1 VSILRAIFAI
11 PLIALFLIGP
21 LIESAAHAKGAGCII
36 VQCCDRGP
44 EETLVSKTEVSKTDP
59 STRMEA
65 SAGDDLAMK
74 GTCALMACQAAA
86 LVGVPAMVHPLTFQT
101 SSWVQVDLSPLSHGP
116 SALDRPPNS

>member
-44 EETLVSKTEVSKTDP
+44 EETLVSKTDP
-59 STRMEA
+59 STQMEA

-101 SSWVQVDLSPLSHGP
+101 SSWVQIDLSPLSQGP